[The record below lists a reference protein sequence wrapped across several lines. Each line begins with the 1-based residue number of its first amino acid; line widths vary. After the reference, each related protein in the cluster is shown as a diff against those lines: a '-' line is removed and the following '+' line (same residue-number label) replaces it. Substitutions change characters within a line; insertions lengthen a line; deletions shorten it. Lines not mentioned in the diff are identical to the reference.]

1 MKFKLLLMLLSSAA
15 FAEITDLTSFQA
27 NFEQSITDEKN
38 KKIVYKGT
46 IQASQPRYALWKY
59 AQPIEKTVY
68 VLKNKVI
75 MIEPDLEQAIIKTIK
90 SNFDFFSLLKSAKEI
105 KKDVYTATFN
115 NINYTI
121 YTKGMRIESISYID
135 EFENKVKIAFKDQ
148 KVNEKI
154 DLNIFNPY
162 IPTEYDIIRD

>member
-1 MKFKLLLMLLSSAA
+1 MKFKLLLLLLSSTA

-27 NFEQSITDEKN
+27 KFEQSITDEKN

-59 AQPIEKTVY
+59 SQPIEKTVY

-75 MIEPDLEQAIIKTIK
+75 MVEPDLEQAIIKTIN
-90 SNFDFFSLLKSAKEI
+90 SNFDFFSLLQSAKEI
-105 KKDVYTATFN
+105 RKDVYTAIFN

-121 YTKGMRIESISYID
+121 YTKGLKIESITYVD
-135 EFENKVKIAFKDQ
+135 EFENKVDISFKDQ
-148 KVNEKI
+148 EVNKKI
-154 DLNIFNPY
+154 DLNVFNPY
-162 IPTEYDIIRD
+162 IPMGYDIIRD

>member
-1 MKFKLLLMLLSSAA
+1 MKLKLLLTLLSSCA

-38 KKIVYKGT
+38 KKIIYKGT
-46 IQASQPRYALWKY
+46 IEASHPRYALWTY
-59 AQPIEKTVY
+59 SNPIKKTVY
-68 VLKNKVI
+68 VLRNKVI
-75 MIEPDLEQAIIKTIK
+75 MVEPDLEQAIIKTIN

-105 KKDVYTATFN
+105 KKDIYKATFE
-115 NINYTI
+115 NIEYTI
-121 YTKGMRIESISYID
+121 HTKGLEIESINYVD
-135 EFENKVKIAFKDQ
+135 EFENRVNIVFKDQ

-162 IPTEYDIIRD
+162 IPMEYDIIRD

>member
-1 MKFKLLLMLLSSAA
+1 MKFKLLLLLLSSAT
-15 FAEITDLTSFQA
+15 FAEITDLSSFQA

-38 KKIVYKGT
+38 KKIVYQGT

-59 AQPIEKTVY
+59 SQPIEKTVY

-75 MIEPDLEQAIIKTIK
+75 MIEPDLEQAIIKTIN

-105 KKDVYTATFN
+105 KKDVYAATFN
-115 NINYTI
+115 NTNYTI
-121 YTKGMRIESISYID
+121 YTKGMTIESISYID
-135 EFENKVKIAFKDQ
+135 EFENKVQIVFKDQ

-154 DLNIFNPY
+154 ELNIFNPY
-162 IPTEYDIIRD
+162 IPMGYDVIRD